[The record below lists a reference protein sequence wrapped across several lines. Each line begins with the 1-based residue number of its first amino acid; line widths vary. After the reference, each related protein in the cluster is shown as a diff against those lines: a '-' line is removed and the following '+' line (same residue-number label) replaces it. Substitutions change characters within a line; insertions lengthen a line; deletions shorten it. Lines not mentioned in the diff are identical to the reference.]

1 MAKRKTLSDKGVA
14 ALKPRAARYAVPDP
28 ELRGHYVRVQP
39 SGAKSFVTVACNP
52 GGKQIWTT
60 IGAADAFA
68 IDEAR
73 GKAREII
80 KRVRAGLPAEEV
92 KGETFGDVAANWLK
106 RHVEPKG
113 LRSAKEI
120 KRMLDRHILPAWR
133 NREFISIRRSHVTAL
148 LDKVED
154 NHKARAA
161 DYVLNVTRSI
171 SNWYAA
177 RHDDYTPPI
186 VKGMRRQNPH
196 DQARARILDDAELRA
211 IWRAAEANGTFGGII
226 RLALLT
232 AQRRTKVA
240 LMKWDDLSIDGE
252 WTIPKEAREKDTGGT
267 LVLSDEAIA
276 IVRAQ
281 PRLGD
286 NPFVFAGRGNGP
298 FRGFSQA
305 KKAFDAKLPKNT
317 PSWVLHDLRRT
328 ARSLMA
334 RAGVRPDIAERV
346 MGHAIAG
353 VEGIYDRHSYRDEK
367 ADALT
372 KLAGLI
378 SQIIEPSS
386 NNKKVVPIR
395 KQEAKH
401 GGKTNVE
408 RA

>member
-1 MAKRKTLSDKGVA
+1 MPKRKTLSDKGVA
-14 ALKPRAARYAVPDP
+14 AFKPRAARYAVPDP

-39 SGAKSFVTVACNP
+39 SGAKSFVSVACNP
-52 GGKQIWTT
+52 TGKQIWTT
-60 IGAADAFA
+60 IGAADTFG
-68 IDEAR
+68 IEEAR

-80 KRVRAGLPAEEV
+80 KRVRAGLPAKEV
-92 KGETFGDVAANWLK
+92 DGETFGDVAADWLK
-106 RHVEPKG
+106 RHVAPKG

-133 NREFISIRRSHVTAL
+133 DREFISIRRSHVTAL

-186 VKGMRRQNPH
+186 VKGMRRQDPH
-196 DQARARILDDAELRA
+196 SQARARILDDAELRT
-211 IWRAAEANGTFGGII
+211 IWKTAESNGTFGSII

-240 LMKWDDLSIDGE
+240 MMKWADLSIDGE
-252 WTIPKEAREKDTGGT
+252 WTIPKEAREKDTAGT
-267 LVLSDEAIA
+267 LILPDAAIA
-276 IVRAQ
+276 IVRTQ

-286 NPFVFAGRGNGP
+286 NAFVFAGRGNGP

-305 KKAFDAKLPKNT
+305 KAAFDAKLPANT
-317 PSWVLHDLRRT
+317 PPWVLHDLRRT

-353 VEGIYDRHSYRDEK
+353 VEGVYDRHSYRDEK
-367 ADALT
+367 ADALA
-372 KLAGLI
+372 KLARLI
-378 SQIIEPSS
+378 DQIIDDP
-386 NNKKVVPIR
+386 NKKIIPIR
-395 KQEAKH
+395 GGKH
-401 GGKTNVE
+401 G
-408 RA
+408 